1 MFWKHKSTSS
11 ISQVRILYYLNNLKQ
26 MLLFLF
32 SEFFLESLIFLFLLF
47 ELCFLAYL
55 SSYFLYNPLTFLSK
69 VIYLFLLLLF
79 LILLSIFNSLE
90 ISSFYKNGAFLHSL
104 TALVTQV
111 YILVVASF
119 VLIASRSYLFNRNFF
134 SYEYLVI
141 FSLALLGAEFI
152 CTSSN
157 ISSIFLS
164 IELQSLSCYVLASM
178 HWSSEYSTEAGIKYF
193 ILGSFSSTLLLFGF
207 SLLYF
212 SFGTFSFD
220 NIQALNFDFKPFSLQ
235 TLSLLFI
242 ISSLLFKVGSVPF
255 HSWVLDVYDGSFTSI
270 AFFFATLPKIV
281 FFLFIAKVTVLTFS
295 YYSTLLYFPAFLSI
309 FVASFAALWQ
319 KRIKRLISFSA
330 ISHAGFILIALA
342 TSNFFSIKAVV
353 FYWFFYIITATG
365 FFLLLLLSTDKKTYL
380 KYIISWAYIA
390 KRNVFIAIV
399 ISLILFSMSGI
410 PPLIGFYSKLLVFVS
425 LVIEKQIFLSMFIV
439 SFSCLSSF
447 YYIRLVKVF
456 FFIASSR
463 QPNYWLQTS
472 SRDVE
477 LLLITT
483 LFSISF
489 TLLQPNTFLN
499 FSALFSIFFFS

>member
-1 MFWKHKSTSS
+1 
-11 ISQVRILYYLNNLKQ
+11 

-32 SEFFLESLIFLFLLF
+32 SEFFLESLIFFFLLF
-47 ELCFLAYL
+47 ELCLLAYF
-55 SSYFLYNPLTFLSK
+55 SSYFLYNQLTFLSK
-69 VIYLFLLLLF
+69 VIYLFLLLLL
-79 LILLSIFNSLE
+79 LILFSISDSLE
-90 ISSFYKNGAFLHSL
+90 ISSFYKSGVFLHSL

-111 YILVVASF
+111 YIVVVAF
-119 VLIASRSYLFNRNFF
+119 FILIVSRSYLFNKNFF
-134 SYEYLVI
+134 SYEYVVI
-141 FSLALLGAEFI
+141 FFLALLGAEFM

-157 ISSIFLS
+157 ILSIFLS
-164 IELQSLSCYVLASM
+164 IELQSLSCYVLASIR
-178 HWSSEYSTEAGIKYF
+178 WSSEYSIEAGIKYF

-235 TLSLLFI
+235 TVSVLFI

-255 HSWVLDVYDGSFTSI
+255 HSWVFDVYEGSFTSI
-270 AFFFATLPKIV
+270 ALFFATLPKIV
-281 FFLFIAKVTVLTFS
+281 FFLFMAKMIVLAFP
-295 YYSTLLYFPAFLSI
+295 YYSTFLYFPAFLSI

-330 ISHAGFILIALA
+330 ILHVGFVLIALA
-342 TSNFFSIKAVV
+342 TSNFFSIKTVV
-353 FYWFFYIITATG
+353 FYWFFYIITTIG
-365 FFLLLLLSTDKKTYL
+365 FFSLLLLSTNRKAYL

-399 ISLILFSMSGI
+399 TSLILFSMSGI

-439 SFSCLSSF
+439 FFSCLASF

-463 QPNYWLQTS
+463 QANYWLQTNC
-472 SRDVE
+472 RDVE
-477 LLLITT
+477 LLLVTT
-483 LFSISF
+483 LFLISF
-489 TLLQPNTFLN
+489 TLLQPNIFLN
-499 FSALFSIFFFS
+499 FSALFSTLFFS